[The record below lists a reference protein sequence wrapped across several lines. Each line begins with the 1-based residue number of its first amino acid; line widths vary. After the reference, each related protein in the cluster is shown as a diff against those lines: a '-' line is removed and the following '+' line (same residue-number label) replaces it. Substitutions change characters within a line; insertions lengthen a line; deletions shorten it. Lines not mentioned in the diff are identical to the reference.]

1 MRKIY
6 FLYFL
11 FMLNS
16 LFAQK
21 KDKLNPI
28 VVYEK
33 AWQEQNS
40 DARLKIIKTI
50 WLDDSTFEDPS
61 ASIKGAVALNN
72 VINEFYKKFPDA
84 VVTSGVK
91 VVKDNYVSWDWKI
104 LDSKNKLIMSGR
116 DFARLNGKG
125 QVSKI
130 IGFWNPEATLSES
143 DILKNLETDNLKVVE
158 KYYECLF
165 KTRDFTAMA
174 TLIEQGAIYNQAE
187 GLPYGGTYTG
197 FEEWTKMYAKSAEFF
212 EMQIEKDPVYF
223 SDSSK
228 NEIIIYFT
236 LKCKSKKSGKTLSM
250 PISEHLDLK
259 NGKITAIRSFYFDT
273 KQFAEFLKSKR

>member
-33 AWQEQNS
+33 AWQEHNS

-116 DFARLNGKG
+116 DFALLNGKG

-223 SDSSK
+223 SDASK

>member
-1 MRKIY
+1 
-6 FLYFL
+6 
-11 FMLNS
+11 MLNS

-33 AWQEQNS
+33 AWQEHNS

-212 EMQIEKDPVYF
+212 EMQIEKEPVYF
-223 SDSSK
+223 SDASK